1 MEFLSQCKPKCVLFF
16 AVGGGGD
23 VASAAMLALALRRL
37 SIKAYVASVAWER
50 FVVDPIPGPICFEE
64 IVGGRQLGNYS
75 MLIDGGVWAARGGR
89 KVVFQAVNTSKALE
103 EPIPIV
109 DLYGGV
115 LGVVKGLQEVL
126 NYYGCDTVVS
136 VDVGGDILAT
146 GFEEELWSPLA
157 DFIGLVATAELNG
170 IVAVHSPGADG
181 ELSQE
186 YILKRIAMVAEKG
199 GYLWARGVTREDI
212 GILKHLL
219 KYVESEAS
227 KITLYAYS
235 GLYGAVELRKGSR
248 KTFISPLNL
257 LTFFLNAKV
266 VADLNP
272 VVSSLRGTKSLEQA
286 RVVLNRFGIFTE
298 LDLEEE
304 IYKLLQNGVEITG
317 EVLVNIK
324 HRFKKRLS
332 KG

>member
-50 FVVDPIPGPICFEE
+50 FVVDPIPGPIRFEE
-64 IVGGRQLGNYS
+64 IVGGKQLGSYS

-181 ELSQE
+181 ELLQE

-199 GYLWARGVTREDI
+199 GYLWARGVTGEDI
-212 GILKHLL
+212 EVLKHLL
-219 KYVESEAS
+219 NYVESEAS

-272 VVSSLRGTKSLEQA
+272 IVNSLRGTKSLEQA